1 MKHLNR
7 PRIAIVTTDSA
18 ATNLFR
24 GFSSDQVNFPTH
36 TAAQWSSGMI
46 LALGARGHGFNS
58 RTAPTIFFCPFCF
71 GPISAAQRAL
81 GRNLALDPQSC
92 RNLERGHPQKLERYR
107 ED

>member
-1 MKHLNR
+1 MAQ
-7 PRIAIVTTDSA
+7 RIAHQTS
-18 ATNLFR
+18 NLGVAGSNPVEHVFEWAV
-24 GFSSDQVNFPTH
+24 GLV
-36 TAAQWSSGMI
+36 GMI

-58 RTAPTIFFCPFCF
+58 RTAPTIFFGPFFF